1 MPSDPDQE
9 LVDIF
14 RRARAATARGD
25 VDAAAD
31 AVLEASLYHG
41 VVKGNMKAMGLYLV
55 GSGAIDGVQQRK
67 KMAQQIATETVR
79 LVESADGEMVND
91 DTDYGGRLEA
101 AGKE

>member
-1 MPSDPDQE
+1 MPNEPDQE
-9 LVDIF
+9 LIDIF

-25 VDAAAD
+25 IDAAAD

-41 VVKGNMKAMGLYLV
+41 VVKGNMKAMGLYLI

-79 LVESADGEMVND
+79 LVEGDAREPGPDS
-91 DTDYGGRLEA
+91 TDYDGRLEA
-101 AGKE
+101 AGK

>member
-1 MPSDPDQE
+1 MPAEPAQA
-9 LVDIF
+9 LVAIF

-25 VDAAAD
+25 IDAAAD

-79 LVESADGEMVND
+79 LVESDAGEPGPD
-91 DTDYGGRLEA
+91 STDYDARLEA
-101 AGKE
+101 AGK

>member
-1 MPSDPDQE
+1 MPGEPDQE

-14 RRARAATARGD
+14 KRARAATARGD

-79 LVESADGEMVND
+79 LVESDADKSGPDE
-91 DTDYGGRLEA
+91 TDYDARLEA
-101 AGKE
+101 AGK

>member
-1 MPSDPDQE
+1 MPAEPDQE

-25 VDAAAD
+25 IDAAAD

-41 VVKGNMKAMGLYLV
+41 VGKGNMKAMGLYLV

-79 LVESADGEMVND
+79 LVESDAGESGPD
-91 DTDYGGRLEA
+91 ATDYDGRLEA
-101 AGKE
+101 AGK

>member
-1 MPSDPDQE
+1 MPGEPDQE
-9 LVDIF
+9 LVEIF

-25 VDAAAD
+25 IDAAAD

-79 LVESADGEMVND
+79 LVESDADKPGPD
-91 DTDYGGRLEA
+91 ATDYGGRLEE
-101 AGKE
+101 AGK

>member
-1 MPSDPDQE
+1 MPSEPDQE
-9 LVDIF
+9 LIAIF
-14 RRARAATARGD
+14 RRDRAATARGD
-25 VDAAAD
+25 FDAAAD

-79 LVESADGEMVND
+79 LVESDAGESGPD
-91 DTDYGGRLEA
+91 STDYDGRLEA
-101 AGKE
+101 AGK

>member
-1 MPSDPDQE
+1 MPAEPDQE

-14 RRARAATARGD
+14 RRSRAATARGD
-25 VDAAAD
+25 IVAAAD

-41 VVKGNMKAMGLYLV
+41 VVKGIMKAMGLYLI

-79 LVESADGEMVND
+79 LVESDAGESGPD
-91 DTDYGGRLEA
+91 STDYDGRLEA
-101 AGKE
+101 AGK